1 MRTAVGRVAAF
12 FTLAKLLVVNAAD
25 QCRKYDFHV
34 SNEQLN
40 GVQRTVVNGQ

>member
-12 FTLAKLLVVNAAD
+12 FALAKLLAVNAAD
-25 QCRKYDFHV
+25 QRCEYDFHV